1 MTHTNIH
8 FSSKGIYFYIIIQF
22 VVHDSI
28 TLHIDTSSKVKYDK
42 ICMLTSNAEI
52 YPGKK
57 NPMTF

>member
-1 MTHTNIH
+1 M
-8 FSSKGIYFYIIIQF
+8 
-22 VVHDSI
+22 VHDSI

-57 NPMTF
+57 HDILKIDVSLLMCALG